1 MPTIR
6 IFKQY
11 VRLPYV
17 LLAAIDGLLLFA
29 CLYAGSLVR
38 FGDLGHADAYM
49 GDVLPRAVAFAFF
62 MLAGMSAMGLY
73 QYQQAQRLG
82 EFCLRLGAAF
92 AIGWLGLAVFYYVF
106 PDLYSG
112 RSVLLVSLLTAV
124 AAVSIVRPLFFRVL
138 NVQGLRK
145 RVLVLGAGKAA
156 EAIQASINSGQGS
169 GLRVTGFMPAKDES
183 PRLPARDLAHIAE
196 GRLAE
201 YCRRMRVEEIV
212 LAADDRRNAFPMGEL
227 LECKLMGIS
236 IIEQTTFFE
245 REDGRVRLEM
255 LNPGWLVFSDGCSKN
270 AFRSASKRAFDVAAS
285 VSLLL
290 VSFPVMV
297 VAAICI
303 KLEDGLRSPVFYR
316 QQRVGERGRLFD
328 VLKFRSMT
336 VDAEKDGKAKWAN
349 VGDSRITRVGAFI
362 RRTRI
367 DELPQ
372 IFNVL
377 GGAMSFVGPRPER
390 PVFVS
395 DLGEKI
401 PYYDERH
408 TVKPGITGWAQ
419 VKYPYGASIED
430 AKNKLEYDLYY
441 VKNHNLMLDLYVMMT
456 TVEVVLFGKG
466 R

>member
-1 MPTIR
+1 M
-6 IFKQY
+6 
-11 VRLPYV
+11 
-17 LLAAIDGLLLFA
+17 LLFA

-38 FGDLGHADAYM
+38 FGDLGQADAYM
-49 GDVLPRAVAFAFF
+49 GDVLPRAVVFAFF
-62 MLAGMSAMGLY
+62 MVTGMSAMGLY
-73 QYQQAQRLG
+73 QYQRAQRLG

-92 AIGWLGLAVFYYVF
+92 AIGWLGLAVFYYLF

-156 EAIQASINSGQGS
+156 SAIRRSVQTEHGS
-169 GLRVTGFMPAKDES
+169 ALKITGFMPANRET
-183 PRLPARDLAHIAE
+183 PQLPQRDVANIAK
-196 GRLAE
+196 GRLAD

-212 LAADDRRNAFPMGEL
+212 LAADDRRNAFPMSEL

-236 IIEQTTFFE
+236 ILEQTTFFE

-270 AFRSASKRAFDVAAS
+270 VFRTITKRAFDVAAS
-285 VSLLL
+285 VSLLA
-290 VSFPVMV
+290 VSLPVMLLT
-297 VAAICI
+297 ALLI
-303 KLEDGLRSPVFYR
+303 KLEDGLGAPVFYR

-328 VLKFRSMT
+328 VLKFRSMS
-336 VDAEKDGKAKWAN
+336 VDAEKDGKARWAN
-349 VGDSRITRVGAFI
+349 KSDSRITRVGNII
-362 RRTRI
+362 RRCRV

-377 GGAMSFVGPRPER
+377 GGEMSFVGPRPER
-390 PVFVS
+390 PIFVAE
-395 DLGEKI
+395 LGEKI

-430 AKNKLEYDLYY
+430 SKNKLEYDLYY